1 MKTSTKIICILALSL
16 GLGNVNAQSSTFY
29 YTGATQTFAV
39 PSCVTQ
45 VTVQLWSAGG
55 GGGSYNSPTHY
66 YLGGGSGAYYSGVL
80 SGISPG
86 QILTLTVPSA
96 GLYSNITSGGAGGWP
111 GGGKGGNDATYG
123 EYGGGGG
130 GYAAIQVGS
139 TYYVIAGAGGGGGSY
154 PYVFYQCY
162 GGGGGATS
170 GLSGGGGYASY
181 GGGNGGTLAS
191 GGTQGYSF
199 NTCDSGGVGRYL
211 TGGKGG
217 GTTCSGWYGG
227 GGGGSGYYGGGG
239 GGDDASGGGGGSS
252 YPGSIF
258 TFRGITFTPI
268 SNLQGSNGSSSDSVF
283 APASP
288 PVGIG
293 TGGFYAK
300 GGNGMITISWLAGV
314 VTVTDTAE
322 TVNQV
327 TCFGVSDGM
336 AYAKVTG
343 GTASTYT
350 YSWSPSGETTDTAT
364 YLSAGNY
371 TVTVNNTC
379 GSTATAAVTITQ
391 PTALNVTGNVIT
403 NVSCYQSN
411 NAAASAITSGG
422 ISPYTYLWTGGGG
435 TNSVATG
442 LSAGIYRVTVIDN
455 NGCIAFASVSI
466 TQPDVL
472 TAGTNVTSN
481 ASCGISNGSATSTV
495 GGGTLP
501 YTYSWTDGETT
512 ASVSGL
518 SGGTY
523 TLNVTDNNGCRAS
536 SSIITISETPA
547 VFASAATNA
556 NIICYGDNVGLVSC
570 RVNGGTL
577 PYSYLWSPGGNTD
590 YSVANLSGGTY
601 TITVTDANGCISSAS
616 TTITQPS
623 PITIVKDSTAD
634 LKACTGSAWVV
645 VNGGIPPYTYLWSPG
660 GNTSYYLYDQCGGT
674 YCCTV
679 TDGQGCTKSVCI
691 RVTSPTGIDNVA
703 DNSGSVTVYPNPNN
717 GEFTIESTV
726 VSSQWS
732 VEVYNILG
740 EKVYSQLSTQNS
752 QLTINISN
760 QPNGVYLYRVLTENG
775 NLLGEGKIIIQ
786 K

>member
-1 MKTSTKIICILALSL
+1 MNTSTKIICILVLSL
-16 GLGNVNAQSSTFY
+16 GIGNVNAQTTY
-29 YTGATQTFAV
+29 NYTGSLQTWTVPCGVTSVTIDSYGAQGGENGGLGAEVKGTFAV
-39 PSCVTQ
+39 SPGTTIDILVGQQGLTSGSGNGGGGGGSFVWNAGNDSLLIAAGGGGGYSTNGGSPPGAGSGTSVTTNGGGSGSGAGGTGGHGGVYGANTGHGADGLGGGGAGWLSNGGTNPGVYSEGEGQ
-45 VTVQLWSAGG
+45 GGFYPLSIVTPGGGGANGNVNGAHGGYGGGGGSSGASGASGGGGGYNGGGGGNAWSGSQWGSGG
-55 GGGSYNSPTHY
+55 GGGSYNR
-66 YLGGGSGAYYSGVL
+66 GSSQTNVTGTNA
-80 SGISPG
+80 
-86 QILTLTVPSA
+86 
-96 GLYSNITSGGAGGWP
+96 
-111 GGGKGGNDATYG
+111 
-123 EYGGGGG
+123 
-130 GYAAIQVGS
+130 
-139 TYYVIAGAGGGGGSY
+139 
-154 PYVFYQCY
+154 
-162 GGGGGATS
+162 
-170 GLSGGGGYASY
+170 
-181 GGGNGGTLAS
+181 GNGKIIITQNSVPPVTTDTGFVVSNVTCNGANNGIAAS
-191 GGTQGYSF
+191 K
-199 NTCDSGGVGRYL
+199 V
-211 TGGKGG
+211 GG
-217 GTTCSGWYGG
+217 GTPYS
-227 GGGGSGYYGGGG
+227 
-239 GGDDASGGGGGSS
+239 
-252 YPGSIF
+252 F
-258 TFRGITFTPI
+258 
-268 SNLQGSNGSSSDSVF
+268 
-283 APASP
+283 
-288 PVGIG
+288 
-293 TGGFYAK
+293 
-300 GGNGMITISWLAGV
+300 
-314 VTVTDTAE
+314 
-322 TVNQV
+322 
-327 TCFGVSDGM
+327 
-336 AYAKVTG
+336 
-343 GTASTYT
+343 T
-350 YSWSPSGETTDTAT
+350 YSWAPGGQTTDTVRGLSPGTYTISVTGYCGSAT
-364 YLSAGNY
+364 S
-371 TVTVNNTC
+371 TVTI
-379 GSTATAAVTITQ
+379 SQ
-391 PTALNVTGNVIT
+391 PNVLTSRCSVIT